1 MFHTLVQRG
10 FQEAAKEILYLFCR

>member
-10 FQEAAKEILYLFCR
+10 FQKAA